1 MNAVSEILQKFQNQ
15 KEITQHEMAKLLQIS
30 QATYW
35 YTFTPLYTK

>member
-15 KEITQHEMAKLLQIS
+15 NEIPQHEMAKLLQIS

>member
-1 MNAVSEILQKFQNQ
+1 MKALSEILQKFQNQ